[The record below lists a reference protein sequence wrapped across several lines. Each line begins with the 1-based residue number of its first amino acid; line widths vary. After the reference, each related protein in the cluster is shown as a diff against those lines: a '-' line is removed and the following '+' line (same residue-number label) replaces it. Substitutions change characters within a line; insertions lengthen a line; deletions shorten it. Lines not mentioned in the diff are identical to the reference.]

1 MLTEKCA
8 PTKKTLLA
16 ERVGRSACIFFFG
29 GGSKTLMSKC
39 DPMVSIVHM
48 YTRIDL

>member
-16 ERVGRSACIFFFG
+16 ERVGRSACIFFG